1 VQFGEWGGVLTVAA
15 VFLAGNLIEGYVIY
29 PRVVGERVAL
39 HAVWVIFALLA
50 GGVVAGFLGV
60 LLAVPV
66 AAASGVLARHWLAR
80 YLASP
85 FYRDQGPP

>member
-1 VQFGEWGGVLTVAA
+1 
-15 VFLAGNLIEGYVIY
+15 
-29 PRVVGERVAL
+29 
-39 HAVWVIFALLA
+39 VIFALLA